1 LENLQKYFTLEDA
14 VSVLHTKRRGE
25 VAELAFMLRA
35 TSLGFGVAKPWGDS
49 DHYDFIVTTG
59 QLFWRVQVKSTWS
72 PQCYQVN
79 ARVSSGVAY
88 APGEIDFLVAYI
100 VSRDIWYVIPPPA
113 LGSRKSVHLYPFSR
127 RSPYEKYREAWGQL
141 NEDCKT
147 GEHVSP

>member
-49 DHYDFIVTTG
+49 DRYDFIVTAG
-59 QLFWRVQVKSTWS
+59 PLFWRIQVKSTWS
-72 PQCYQVN
+72 TKCYHVN
-79 ARVSSGVAY
+79 ARGSRGVVY
-88 APGEIDFLVAYI
+88 AFGEIDFLVAYI
-100 VSRDIWYVIPPPA
+100 VSRDIWYVIPAPA
-113 LGSRKSVHLYPFSR
+113 LVSHSALQLYPFSR

-147 GEHVSP
+147 AEPVSP